1 MVQNRVHE
9 HEASATL
16 LEDLLRR
23 SRAFIEGVIADR
35 IRDFLDNMLDRTF
48 RRASLYLTGAALFAT
63 SAVLAVLAGLEGMK
77 QAGAPPWAAYLLLS
91 FAGVLGGG
99 LLLRRPK
106 RKDDRHR
113 SPW

>member
-1 MVQNRVHE
+1 MIQNRVPE

-23 SRAFIEGVIADR
+23 SRAFIEGVLVDR
-35 IRDFLDNMLDRTF
+35 IRDSLENMLDWTF
-48 RRASLYLTGAALFAT
+48 RRVLLYLTSAALFAT

-91 FAGVLGGG
+91 LAGVLAGS

-106 RKDDRHR
+106 RSDDRHR
-113 SPW
+113 SRW